1 MAEFIELQSTKPTTE
16 LSWSVSVNDIKTKGY
31 KLFAKNPSKPE
42 LNSEIREP
50 EEILDEISLIYNEN
64 VMLLQ
69 EIIELKNANQ

>member
-1 MAEFIELQSTKPTTE
+1 LQ
-16 LSWSVSVNDIKTKGY
+16 
-31 KLFAKNPSKPE
+31 KNPSKPE